1 MSHITVDKVIKFT
14 GYKKYIFILC
24 ESKNEN
30 KLFMI
35 KTKYTDLSL
44 EEEPS
49 PSPMINHIKSVV
61 WNTTRDR
68 KLTITLEN
76 ESIMIQEVPSEK
88 YFDALT
94 KAIIALEN
102 DDG

>member
-1 MSHITVDKVIKFT
+1 MSQITIDKVIKFT
-14 GYKKYIFILC
+14 GYKGYIFILC
-24 ESKNEN
+24 ENKDKN
-30 KLFMI
+30 KFMV

-49 PSPMINHIKSVV
+49 RTFNSFKSVI
-61 WNTTRDR
+61 WNSAQDR

-102 DDG
+102 DNG

>member
-1 MSHITVDKVIKFT
+1 MSHMTIDKVIKFT

-24 ESKNEN
+24 ENKNEN
-30 KLFMI
+30 QLFMI

-44 EEEPS
+44 EVEPS
-49 PSPMINHIKSVV
+49 SMTNNFKSVI
-61 WNTTRDR
+61 WNITQER
-68 KLTITLEN
+68 KLTITLED

-102 DDG
+102 DDGEK